1 MNDGQS
7 LFEVVVAV
15 GIISVTLLVII
26 SLTTVSIKNSSLARS
41 KNQARLYSQEAL
53 EWLRKERDLS
63 YAGLQS
69 RVGISS
75 YCVTDVNDDSP
86 WSNIGLCDSTSGDS
100 VSNEGVFFRE
110 VVLKNPLLPGPS
122 AAIAAQD
129 RNIIIVDVKVY
140 WKVGENTH
148 SVTGSTQLTKWR

>member
-1 MNDGQS
+1 MDDGQS

-41 KNQARLYSQEAL
+41 KNQARLYSQEVL

-110 VVLKNPLLPGPS
+110 VKLKNPGLSPLF
-122 AAIAAQD
+122 D